1 MRRKDKRNLL
11 LVHSELMDGK
21 FKVGRSAFTLQSC
34 KIYFICKTTSPWG
47 GGLMLR
53 KDEFY
58 VYCKIV
64 HWYNYLIITDNKI
77 THWGNTEKKLE
88 CWFMSVWYSD
98 LNLPLAPI
106 SISDFK
112 LNSIAVILK
121 QINASITVFSS
132 IL

>member
-34 KIYFICKTTSPWG
+34 KIYFICETTSSWG

-77 THWGNTEKKLE
+77 THWDNTEKKLE
-88 CWFMSVWYSD
+88 CWFMSAWYSD
-98 LNLPLAPI
+98 LNLNLGW
-106 SISDFK
+106 K
-112 LNSIAVILK
+112 LRLEAYLCWK
-121 QINASITVFSS
+121 LRFWNADLCWKLCFW
-132 IL
+132 L

>member
-77 THWGNTEKKLE
+77 THWDNTEKKLE
-88 CWFMSVWYSD
+88 CWFMS
-98 LNLPLAPI
+98 A
-106 SISDFK
+106 
-112 LNSIAVILK
+112 
-121 QINASITVFSS
+121 
-132 IL
+132 